1 MEHRL
6 IPFALKV
13 MISGMRHAMLSVRTE
28 NGGGAVGIDLFP
40 GITKPTSHDRLGI
53 ELADEQL
60 GMIFGIRRVRLER
73 GLSISEVAEAMKVD
87 PAQVS
92 RLESGATNP
101 TMATLRRYA
110 KAVGAIFRVQT
121 RHWRDEQSR
130 MVMRSVEA
138 WESGDEGNSSPA
150 EAAPQFHLKLRSAA
164 R

>member
-1 MEHRL
+1 M
-6 IPFALKV
+6 
-13 MISGMRHAMLSVRTE
+13 GT
-28 NGGGAVGIDLFP
+28 DLFP
-40 GITKPTSHDRLGI
+40 GITKPTSRDRLGI

-60 GMIFGIRRVRLER
+60 GMIFGMRRVRLDR
-73 GLSISEVAEAMKVD
+73 GLSISEVAEAMNVD

-121 RHWRDEQSR
+121 RHWDDEQTR

-138 WESGDEGNSSPA
+138 WVSSDEGDSSPA
-150 EAAPQFHLKLRSAA
+150 EAIPSEVHLKLMSAA